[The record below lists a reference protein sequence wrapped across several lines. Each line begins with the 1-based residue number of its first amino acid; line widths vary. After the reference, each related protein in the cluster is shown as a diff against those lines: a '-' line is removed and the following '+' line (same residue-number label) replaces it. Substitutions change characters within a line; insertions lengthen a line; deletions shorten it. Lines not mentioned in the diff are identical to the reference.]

1 MVRAADEGKVNVTVS
16 LSAALAREA
25 RHLAV
30 DRGLSL
36 SGFLSRLLV
45 EQIEAA
51 RSYQAAR
58 DRQLSLLREGLPLGT
73 DGKIAWS
80 RESLHER

>member
-1 MVRAADEGKVNVTVS
+1 MAEAGERKINVTVS
-16 LSAALAREA
+16 LSADVAREA

-36 SGFLSRLLV
+36 SGFLSRLLA
-45 EQIEAA
+45 EQIEAT
-51 RSYQAAR
+51 RNYRAAR
-58 DRQLSLLREGLPLGT
+58 DRQLRLLHAGLPLGT
-73 DGKIAWS
+73 SGRPAWS

>member
-1 MVRAADEGKVNVTVS
+1 MRAVDERKINVTVS
-16 LSAALAREA
+16 LSAELVREA

-30 DRGLSL
+30 DRGVSL

-45 EQIEAA
+45 EQIEAT
-51 RSYQAAR
+51 RNYRAAR
-58 DRQLSLLREGLPLGT
+58 DRQLRLLADGLPLGT
-73 DGKIAWS
+73 EGKSAWS